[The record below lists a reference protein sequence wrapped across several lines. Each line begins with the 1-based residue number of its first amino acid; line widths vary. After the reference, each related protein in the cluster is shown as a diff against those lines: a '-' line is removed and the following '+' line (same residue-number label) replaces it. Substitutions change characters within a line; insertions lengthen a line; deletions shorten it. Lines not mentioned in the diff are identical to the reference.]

1 MLKNNQETEM
11 ILNNIE
17 NIESGLGLFDL
28 KRDITVYRND
38 KYPDSLMVT
47 VNKFLSTSVSPNGV
61 LGGRPNV
68 AILVPS
74 GSNGTYL
81 ELLADKKYK
90 KQREFLI
97 NREVKYNLLL
107 KRGDLYIFELR

>member
-28 KRDITVYRND
+28 KRDITVYRNN